1 MRHHFVSAWTL
12 QYEYCRAPIFLK
24 ENTMLRWALL
34 FLIIALIA
42 GALGLYPI
50 AAIGSQLAW
59 ILFVVFLV
67 LFLVSLISGG
77 MRSGPP
83 I

>member
-1 MRHHFVSAWTL
+1 
-12 QYEYCRAPIFLK
+12 
-24 ENTMLRWALL
+24 MLRLALL

-42 GALGLYPI
+42 GALGLYPV

-59 ILFVVFLV
+59 ICFVVFLV
-67 LFLVSLISGG
+67 LFLVSLVAGG
-77 MRSGPP
+77 IRSGPP